1 MSLKITTILFLWC
14 VFSSTVKSQVI
25 NAGVSGNTSSNLLNR
40 LEHDVLE
47 QQPNVVIIM
56 VGTNDML
63 NSKKMI
69 SYSTYEENLS
79 TLIKAI
85 KNRSSKVLLV
95 APPTVDSTY
104 LFERHDRK
112 LFRELPNVKLD
123 TVRSVMIRLANEFNV
138 DFVDV
143 YQEFVNLHLPQHNE
157 DLVIRNEKNS
167 DRKDGVHL
175 TALGYKMLTQS
186 IFTALKSN
194 DLLQENQKIICFG
207 DSLTFGAGLK
217 MGGAVIGESYPSVLQ
232 KLILEHFE
240 LKNSIN
246 DD

>member
-1 MSLKITTILFLWC
+1 MSLKITTILIFWC
-14 VFSSTVKSQVI
+14 AFSLTAQAQVI
-25 NAGVSGNTSSNLLNR
+25 NAGVSGNTTSNLLNR

-47 QQPNVVIIM
+47 QQPDVVIIM

-85 KNRSSKVLLV
+85 KNRSTKVLLV

-123 TVRSVMIRLANEFNV
+123 TVRTVMMRLANEFNV

-143 YQEFVNLHLPQHNE
+143 YQEFVNLDLPQHNE

-167 DRKDGVHL
+167 ARKDGVHL
-175 TALGYKMLTQS
+175 TALGYKMLAQS
-186 IFTALKSN
+186 IFTALESN
-194 DLLQENQKIICFG
+194 DLLQKNQKIICFG
-207 DSLTFGAGLK
+207 DSLTFGAGFK
-217 MGGAVIGESYPSVLQ
+217 KGGSVIGESYPAVLQ

-240 LKNSIN
+240 LKK
-246 DD
+246 

>member
-1 MSLKITTILFLWC
+1 MNLKIATILILW
-14 VFSSTVKSQVI
+14 FFFGLTAQAQVI
-25 NAGVSGNTSSNLLNR
+25 NAGISGNTSANLLSR

-47 QQPNVVIIM
+47 QQPEVVIIM

-85 KNRSSKVLLV
+85 KDRSSNVLLV

-123 TVRSVMIRLANEFNV
+123 TVRSVMISLANEFNV
-138 DFVDV
+138 GFVDV
-143 YQEFVNLHLPQHNE
+143 YQEFVNLDLPQHNE

-167 DRKDGVHL
+167 ARKDGVHL
-175 TALGYKMLTQS
+175 TPLGYKMLAQS
-186 IFTALKSN
+186 IFTALESN
-194 DLLQENQKIICFG
+194 DLLQKNQKIICFG
-207 DSLTFGAGLK
+207 DSLTFGAGVK
-217 MGGAVIGESYPSVLQ
+217 KGGTVTGESYPAVLQ
-232 KLILEHFE
+232 KLIREHFQ
-240 LKNSIN
+240 LKK
-246 DD
+246 